1 MISYTKRFVN
11 VISLLIT
18 ILIYFFVTNV
28 SINFCPQSIFNMFK
42 KSVVQVELNSNSVN
56 LNSDNGIEEKIE
68 IQNDYPKNQIVTN
81 EVIEDTKEVNWKI
94 LIPAIAL
101 EAEISEGTSK
111 EIMDKYVGH
120 FEETSKSVGNVGLAA
135 HNRGYNVNYFA
146 NLKKLKEGDTAI
158 VYLPGHYGTIV
169 DYNAKKDKYLLM
181 DPHYLP
187 KRGTSSFGD
196 WVSQKDLEEGA
207 LMVQTF
213 FYYKAE

>member
-18 ILIYFFVTNV
+18 IVIYFFVTNV
-28 SINFCPQSIFNMFK
+28 SINFSPQSIFNMFK

-81 EVIEDTKEVNWKI
+81 EVIGDTKEVNWKI

-120 FEETSKSVGNVGLAA
+120 FEETSKSIGNVGLAA

-146 NLKKLKEGDTAI
+146 NLKKLKEGDKI
-158 VYLPGHYGTIV
+158 IYKCYGFERTYVVTKNLIIT
-169 DYNAKKDKYLLM
+169 DE
-181 DPHYLP
+181 
-187 KRGTSSFGD
+187 D
-196 WVSQKDLEEGA
+196 WSYLEETEKNTITLITCVENEPMYRRCIRG
-207 LMVQTF
+207 
-213 FYYKAE
+213 EEI

>member
-18 ILIYFFVTNV
+18 IVIYFFVTNV
-28 SINFCPQSIFNMFK
+28 NINFCPQSIFNMFK

-146 NLKKLKEGDTAI
+146 NLKKLKEGDKI
-158 VYLPGHYGTIV
+158 IYKCYGFERTYVVTKNLIIT
-169 DYNAKKDKYLLM
+169 DE
-181 DPHYLP
+181 
-187 KRGTSSFGD
+187 D
-196 WVSQKDLEEGA
+196 WSYLEETEKNTITLITCVENEPMYRRCIQG
-207 LMVQTF
+207 
-213 FYYKAE
+213 EEI

>member
-18 ILIYFFVTNV
+18 IVIYFFVTNV
-28 SINFCPQSIFNMFK
+28 SINFCSQSIFNMFK

-120 FEETSKSVGNVGLAA
+120 FEETSKSIGNVGLAA

-146 NLKKLKEGDTAI
+146 NLKKLKEGDKI
-158 VYLPGHYGTIV
+158 IYKCYGFERTYVVTKNLIIT
-169 DYNAKKDKYLLM
+169 DE
-181 DPHYLP
+181 
-187 KRGTSSFGD
+187 D
-196 WVSQKDLEEGA
+196 WSYLEETEKNTITLITCVENEPMYRRCIQG
-207 LMVQTF
+207 
-213 FYYKAE
+213 EEI

>member
-1 MISYTKRFVN
+1 MNWHNT
-11 VISLLIT
+11 LLI
-18 ILIYFFVTNV
+18 
-28 SINFCPQSIFNMFK
+28 SITASKI
-42 KSVVQVELNSNSVN
+42 VVLTADSLRQL
-56 LNSDNGIEEKIE
+56 
-68 IQNDYPKNQIVTN
+68 PKNLAIKYGFSYDGSS
-81 EVIEDTKEVNWKI
+81 ESFKE
-94 LIPAIAL
+94 L
-101 EAEISEGTSK
+101 K
-111 EIMDKYVGH
+111 E
-120 FEETSKSVGNVGLAA
+120 
-135 HNRGYNVNYFA
+135 
-146 NLKKLKEGDTAI
+146 KLKEGDTAI

>member
-11 VISLLIT
+11 IVSLLT
-18 ILIYFFVTNV
+18 TVVIYFFVTNV
-28 SINFCPQSIFNMFK
+28 SVNFSPLSIFNLFK

-56 LNSDNGIEEKIE
+56 FNSNNGIEEKIE

-101 EAEISEGTSK
+101 EAEISVGTSK

-146 NLKKLKEGDTAI
+146 NLKKLKEGDKIIYKCYGFERTYVVTKNLI
-158 VYLPGHYGTIV
+158 ITDEDWSYLEKTEKNTITLITCV
-169 DYNAKKDKYLLM
+169 ENEPMY
-181 DPHYLP
+181 
-187 KRGTSSFGD
+187 RRCIQG
-196 WVSQKDLEEGA
+196 EEI
-207 LMVQTF
+207 
-213 FYYKAE
+213 

>member
-1 MISYTKRFVN
+1 M
-11 VISLLIT
+11 L
-18 ILIYFFVTNV
+18 
-28 SINFCPQSIFNMFK
+28 NMEYKIQFT
-42 KSVVQVELNSNSVN
+42 
-56 LNSDNGIEEKIE
+56 EKCLE
-68 IQNDYPKNQIVTN
+68 D
-81 EVIEDTKEVNWKI
+81 IEDACQYIKE
-94 LIPAIAL
+94 
-101 EAEISEGTSK
+101 
-111 EIMDKYVGH
+111 
-120 FEETSKSVGNVGLAA
+120 
-135 HNRGYNVNYFA
+135 
-146 NLKKLKEGDTAI
+146 KLKEGDTAI

>member
-11 VISLLIT
+11 IVSLLIT
-18 ILIYFFVTNV
+18 IVIYFFVTNV

-146 NLKKLKEGDTAI
+146 NLKKLKEGDKI
-158 VYLPGHYGTIV
+158 IYKCYGFERTYVVTKNLIIT
-169 DYNAKKDKYLLM
+169 DE
-181 DPHYLP
+181 
-187 KRGTSSFGD
+187 D
-196 WVSQKDLEEGA
+196 WSYLEETEKNTITLITCVENEPMYRRCIRG
-207 LMVQTF
+207 
-213 FYYKAE
+213 EEI

>member
-11 VISLLIT
+11 VVSLLIT
-18 ILIYFFVTNV
+18 IVIYFFVTNV
-28 SINFCPQSIFNMFK
+28 SINFCPQAIFNMFK

-56 LNSDNGIEEKIE
+56 LNSDNGIDEKIE

-146 NLKKLKEGDTAI
+146 NLKKLKEGDKI
-158 VYLPGHYGTIV
+158 IYKCYGFERTYVVTKNLIIT
-169 DYNAKKDKYLLM
+169 DE
-181 DPHYLP
+181 
-187 KRGTSSFGD
+187 D
-196 WVSQKDLEEGA
+196 WSYLEETEKNTITLITCVENEPMYRRCIQG
-207 LMVQTF
+207 
-213 FYYKAE
+213 EEI

>member
-1 MISYTKRFVN
+1 
-11 VISLLIT
+11 
-18 ILIYFFVTNV
+18 
-28 SINFCPQSIFNMFK
+28 MFK

-81 EVIEDTKEVNWKI
+81 EVIEDTKAVNWKI

-146 NLKKLKEGDTAI
+146 NLKKLKEGDKIIYKCYGFERTYVVTKNLI
-158 VYLPGHYGTIV
+158 ITDEDWSYLEKTEKNTITLITCV
-169 DYNAKKDKYLLM
+169 ENEPMYRRCI
-181 DPHYLP
+181 
-187 KRGTSSFGD
+187 RG
-196 WVSQKDLEEGA
+196 EEI
-207 LMVQTF
+207 
-213 FYYKAE
+213 

>member
-11 VISLLIT
+11 IVSLLIT
-18 ILIYFFVTNV
+18 IVIYFFVTNV
-28 SINFCPQSIFNMFK
+28 SINFCLQSIFNMFK

-146 NLKKLKEGDTAI
+146 NLKKLKEGDKI
-158 VYLPGHYGTIV
+158 IYKCYGFERTYVVTKNLIIT
-169 DYNAKKDKYLLM
+169 DE
-181 DPHYLP
+181 
-187 KRGTSSFGD
+187 D
-196 WVSQKDLEEGA
+196 WSYLEETEKNTITLITCVENEPMYRRCIQG
-207 LMVQTF
+207 
-213 FYYKAE
+213 KEI

>member
-1 MISYTKRFVN
+1 M
-11 VISLLIT
+11 
-18 ILIYFFVTNV
+18 

-56 LNSDNGIEEKIE
+56 LNFDNGIEEKIE

-111 EIMDKYVGH
+111 KIMDKYVGH

-146 NLKKLKEGDTAI
+146 NLKKLKGGDKI
-158 VYLPGHYGTIV
+158 IYKCYGFERTYVVTKNLIIT
-169 DYNAKKDKYLLM
+169 DE
-181 DPHYLP
+181 
-187 KRGTSSFGD
+187 D
-196 WVSQKDLEEGA
+196 WSYLEETEKNTITLITCVENEPMYRRCIQG
-207 LMVQTF
+207 
-213 FYYKAE
+213 EEI

>member
-1 MISYTKRFVN
+1 MVDYYHLSKDKVA
-11 VISLLIT
+11 VIHNAVKP
-18 ILIYFFVTNV
+18 YME
-28 SINFCPQSIFNMFK
+28 SIKP
-42 KSVVQVELNSNSVN
+42 
-56 LNSDNGIEEKIE
+56 DA
-68 IQNDYPKNQIVTN
+68 Y
-81 EVIEDTKEVNWKI
+81 
-94 LIPAIAL
+94 
-101 EAEISEGTSK
+101 
-111 EIMDKYVGH
+111 
-120 FEETSKSVGNVGLAA
+120 
-135 HNRGYNVNYFA
+135 
-146 NLKKLKEGDTAI
+146 LKKLKEGDTAI

>member
-18 ILIYFFVTNV
+18 IVIYFFVTNV
-28 SINFCPQSIFNMFK
+28 SINFSPQSIFNMFK

-81 EVIEDTKEVNWKI
+81 EVIGDTKEVNWKI

-146 NLKKLKEGDTAI
+146 NLKKLKEGDKI
-158 VYLPGHYGTIV
+158 IYKCYGFERTYVVTKNLIIT
-169 DYNAKKDKYLLM
+169 DE
-181 DPHYLP
+181 
-187 KRGTSSFGD
+187 D
-196 WVSQKDLEEGA
+196 WSYLEETEKNTITLITCVENEPMYRRCIRG
-207 LMVQTF
+207 
-213 FYYKAE
+213 EEI

>member
-11 VISLLIT
+11 IVSLLT
-18 ILIYFFVTNV
+18 TVVIYFFVTNV
-28 SINFCPQSIFNMFK
+28 SVNFSPLSIFNLFK

-146 NLKKLKEGDTAI
+146 NLKKLKEGDKI
-158 VYLPGHYGTIV
+158 IYKCYGFERTYVVTKNLIIT
-169 DYNAKKDKYLLM
+169 DE
-181 DPHYLP
+181 
-187 KRGTSSFGD
+187 D
-196 WVSQKDLEEGA
+196 WSYLEETEKNTITLITCVENEPMYRRCIQG
-207 LMVQTF
+207 
-213 FYYKAE
+213 KEI